1 LNVYAESSA
10 VLAWLLDQSDA
21 GAVSHSLA
29 VAEVVVASDLTMV
42 ECDRVL
48 LRGLA
53 TDALS
58 SDEAKRHRDT
68 LNERARKWVLVR
80 VDEEVVRRARRAFP
94 VEPLRSLDAIH
105 LSTAISIRN
114 TTGDLSILTLDH
126 RIRANGEALGFE
138 ILPGRSTVDA

>member
-10 VLAWLLDQSDA
+10 VLAWLFDERGAD
-21 GAVSHSLA
+21 AVSDSLA
-29 VAEVVVASDLTMV
+29 TAEIVVASDLTLV

-48 LRGLA
+48 LRGVA
-53 TDALS
+53 TDAMS

-105 LSTAISIRN
+105 LSTAISIRASI
-114 TTGDLSILTLDH
+114 GDLSILTLDR

-138 ILPGRSTVDA
+138 ILPEQVD

>member
-1 LNVYAESSA
+1 MNVYAESSA
-10 VLAWLLDQSDA
+10 VLAWLFDERGAD
-21 GAVSHSLA
+21 AVSDSLA
-29 VAEVVVASDLTMV
+29 TAEIVVASDLTLV

-48 LRGLA
+48 LRGVA
-53 TDALS
+53 TDAMS

-105 LSTAISIRN
+105 LSTAISIRASI
-114 TTGDLSILTLDH
+114 GDLSILTLDR

-138 ILPGRSTVDA
+138 ILPEQVD